1 MARSTLKVKRRVR
14 LGKVGSKQVRNEGKI
29 PAVIYGKG
37 SESIPLIIDPSE
49 LKKALATESGRNTLL
64 DLEIDDDGKVIKK
77 FTLLKDIQI
86 DYVSQK
92 PIHLDFQVVTTDQK
106 VTVEIPISLV
116 GRAEGMKEGGILEES
131 IRELVVECIPEN
143 IPNVIEFDISDL
155 LLGEGVHI
163 RDLVLPEGVEALGN
177 PDDLIASIQVP
188 RAMVTE
194 TSAVSEEDEEG
205 EEVEGEEVEGE
216 EGEAAEEAPKE
227 ESESGDGE
235 G

>member
-1 MARSTLKVKRRVR
+1 MARSTLKVKKRVR
-14 LGKVGSKQVRNEGKI
+14 MGKVGSKQVRNEGKI

-37 SESIPLIIDPSE
+37 SETIPLIIDPVE
-49 LKKALATESGRNTLL
+49 LKKALATDSGRNTLL
-64 DLEIDDDGKVIKK
+64 DLEIDADGKVIKK

-92 PIHLDFQVVTTDQK
+92 PIHLDFQVVTGDQK
-106 VTVEIPISLV
+106 VEVEIPISLT

-131 IRELVVECIPEN
+131 IRELIVECLPEN
-143 IPNVIEFDISDL
+143 IPNIIEFDISEL
-155 LLGEGVHI
+155 QLGEGVHI

-194 TSAVSEEDEEG
+194 TSAVTAEDEEAEEG
-205 EEVEGEEVEGE
+205 EEEVAEGEEAATE
-216 EGEAAEEAPKE
+216 EGVAE
-227 ESESGDGE
+227 ESESGGE
-235 G
+235 DEG